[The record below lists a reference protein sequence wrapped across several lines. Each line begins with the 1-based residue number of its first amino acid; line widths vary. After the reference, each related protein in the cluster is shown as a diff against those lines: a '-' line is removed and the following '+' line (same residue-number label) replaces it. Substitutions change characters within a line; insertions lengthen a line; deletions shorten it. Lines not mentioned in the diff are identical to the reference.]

1 MNSKPLVVPNRP
13 SKRVDQASSI
23 PQSTPKPRSE
33 SESDNIIHGKPMTTF
48 AVRGVPRKKEAPSSL
63 DAQGLLDRQSAAL
76 AVQSNSCFP
85 KNTAIPQPGVSLPAK
100 PKSTANIEATKI
112 MPGDSAPRS
121 KAIGYDRAG
130 VSSSKHYANLQD
142 TAAKSNAG
150 LTRHGRSRSQV
161 IPSRV
166 LNQQKTVPSNESKNS
181 RTETVTAS
189 GRSIPQRSIKPSTSA
204 SISRTVISVADEG
217 LPEEVRLIQR
227 ELLKLHIL
235 HSTSA
240 NNQAQWR
247 TSAKAHF
254 HKRFGALKDRHAE
267 IAEIAYQ
274 TQELKNRSALVDWC
288 RNAHGSE
295 IGKRVHVLSS
305 CIRGVYDEVGFGGK
319 YNQTIQTFQAWYDR
333 ARCIQESRKHDRM
346 YDTADLGYVEGI
358 GADWHNDVNA
368 LQMSLGT
375 LTGDLRAL
383 GSASASSNLGQ
394 TLVLLHDLVIDMLT
408 ELDSIRS
415 VEGELVAQERSWFD
429 EQITMLSLKVHNERE
444 GARDTPCWSR

>member
-1 MNSKPLVVPNRP
+1 MNSKSLVVPSRP

-33 SESDNIIHGKPMTTF
+33 SDNIFHGKPMTTV
-48 AVRGVPRKKEAPSSL
+48 AVRGVPRKKEAPSSPN
-63 DAQGLLDRQSAAL
+63 AQDLLDRQSAAL
-76 AVQSNSCFP
+76 AVQSNTCFP
-85 KNTAIPQPGVSLPAK
+85 KNTAIPQPGVPLPAK
-100 PKSTANIEATKI
+100 PKLSVNATKI

-130 VSSSKHYANLQD
+130 VSSSKDYANLQA
-142 TAAKSNAG
+142 TAAKSNTG
-150 LTRHGRSRSQV
+150 LTRHERSRSQV

-166 LNQQKTVPSNESKNS
+166 PNQQNRVPSNESKDS
-181 RTETVTAS
+181 RTETATAS
-189 GRSIPQRSIKPSTSA
+189 GRTMPQRSSKPSTSA
-204 SISRTVISVADEG
+204 SISRAVISEADEG

-240 NNQAQWR
+240 NNQTQWR

-254 HKRFGALKDRHAE
+254 HKRFGALKERHAE
-267 IAEIAYQ
+267 IADIAYQ
-274 TQELKNRSALVDWC
+274 TQELKNRFALVEWC
-288 RNAHGSE
+288 RIAHGSE
-295 IGKRVHVLSS
+295 IGKRVHVLSN
-305 CIRGVYDEVGFGGK
+305 CICGVYDEVGFGGK

-333 ARCIQESRKHDRM
+333 ARCIQESRKHNRM
-346 YDTADLGYVEGI
+346 YDTADLGYVEEI

-368 LQMSLGT
+368 LQRSLGT

-408 ELDSIRS
+408 ELDCIRS
-415 VEGELVAQERSWFD
+415 VEGELIAQERSWFD
-429 EQITMLSLKVHNERE
+429 EQITMLSIKVHNERD
-444 GARDTPCWSR
+444 GARDTPYRNR